1 MTRKPLSR
9 ENGPPNPTPAELR
22 ILQYLWDHGPCT
34 VRDVFLGHF
43 DPTETAYTT
52 VLKLMQ
58 IMHGK
63 GLLTRD
69 DSARAHVYEAV
80 NPREQTQQVML
91 KDFVTRVYR
100 GSSAKLVL
108 QALGATQPA
117 SSKELGEIRRFLDE
131 IEQKQRGG

>member
-1 MTRKPLSR
+1 MTRKRSPRSS
-9 ENGPPNPTPAELR
+9 GTPSPTPAELR

-34 VRDVFLGHF
+34 VREVFLGQF

-63 GLLTRD
+63 GLLRRD
-69 DSARAHVYEAV
+69 DSSRAHIYEAV
-80 NPREQTQQVML
+80 EAREQTQQVML

-108 QALGATQPA
+108 QALGSTAPA
-117 SSKELGEIRRFLDE
+117 SGDELREIRRFLDE
-131 IEQKQRGG
+131 IESKQ